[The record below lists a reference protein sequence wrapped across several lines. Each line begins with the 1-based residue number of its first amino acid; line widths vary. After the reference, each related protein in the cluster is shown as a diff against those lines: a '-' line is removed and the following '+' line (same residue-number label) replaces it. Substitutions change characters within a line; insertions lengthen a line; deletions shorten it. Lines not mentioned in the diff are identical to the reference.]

1 MSKGIKLIF
10 IVILAFLVIPVT
22 ANYNMVETIGNGEID
37 WETGII
43 RVVGYGVPPRGVYGA
58 QAKLMARGAAKAD
71 AYRNAVEVLKGV
83 RVNSQSYV
91 QNYVIQSDEIRTS
104 VDGFVQGAHIV
115 GVNQQA
121 DGMVEVILELPLGG
135 QAGLTA
141 ILSRST
147 KPTDYE
153 NHEIPEWVAPSILEQ
168 TSYTGVIIDGR
179 NLGLK
184 PALYPQIFDVNGYL
198 LYSQLMVDMERPGF
212 TTMVAY
218 SRSMEMAKKI
228 PRVGKNPLI
237 IPAVSAVQATDAGA
251 TDLVLDSEAS
261 KAFQGVGREI
271 IKNAA
276 VVFIID

>member
-1 MSKGIKLIF
+1 MSKYIKLLF
-10 IVILAFLVIPVT
+10 LVILAFSVISVA
-22 ANYNMVETIGNGEID
+22 ANYHTIETIGDGEID
-37 WETGII
+37 WETGLI

-91 QNYVIQSDEIRTS
+91 QNYVMASDEIRTS
-104 VDGFVQGAHIV
+104 VDGFVQGARIV
-115 GVNQQA
+115 GVNQQV
-121 DGMVEVILELPLGG
+121 DGMVEVILELSLGG
-135 QAGLTA
+135 QAGLSA
-141 ILSRST
+141 LLNRSIS
-147 KPTDYE
+147 PTNPE
-153 NHEIPEWVAPSILEQ
+153 VPEWIMPSISEQ

-184 PALYPQIFDVNGYL
+184 PALYPQIFDINGYL
-198 LYSQLMVDMERPGF
+198 LYSQSMVDMERPGF

-237 IPAVSAVQATDAGA
+237 ISAVSSVQADADA

-271 IKNAA
+271 LKNAA
-276 VVFIID
+276 VVFVID